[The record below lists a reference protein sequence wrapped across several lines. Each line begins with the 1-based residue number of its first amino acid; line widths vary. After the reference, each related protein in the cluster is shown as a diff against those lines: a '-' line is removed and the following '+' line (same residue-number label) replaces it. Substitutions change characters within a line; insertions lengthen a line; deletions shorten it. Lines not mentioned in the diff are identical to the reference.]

1 MVCGYLK
8 IETFGKTTNEHV
20 DITSSVFIGQGSGA
34 QDRKV
39 GNARQWSARPFVCL
53 RGQLKNQSQ
62 ATIEGRISL
71 YDSIIERRFPL
82 YPFQTHRDH
91 KILQRHNIF
100 PRLWN
105 FKCCIP
111 LQWIGHA
118 LTSSVS
124 LYLLFRFLLFLFAFS
139 QRNPNQD
146 VVDPRLRIFHWLS
159 FVWDLWG
166 LCFGVIRLR
175 HFALG
180 LSAGTTR
187 LRSVVWSFGFWF
199 FRLGR

>member
-8 IETFGKTTNEHV
+8 IETFGKTTNQHV
-20 DITSSVFIGQGSGA
+20 DITSSVIIGQGGGA

-71 YDSIIERRFPL
+71 YDSIIEMRFPL

-100 PRLWN
+100 LASVEFQVLHPPAMDRSCSYVVGVVILAVPLPV
-105 FKCCIP
+105 FFVCILP
-111 LQWIGHA
+111 AQ
-118 LTSSVS
+118 
-124 LYLLFRFLLFLFAFS
+124 
-139 QRNPNQD
+139 P
-146 VVDPRLRIFHWLS
+146 
-159 FVWDLWG
+159 
-166 LCFGVIRLR
+166 
-175 HFALG
+175 
-180 LSAGTTR
+180 
-187 LRSVVWSFGFWF
+187 
-199 FRLGR
+199 

>member
-1 MVCGYLK
+1 MV
-8 IETFGKTTNEHV
+8 
-20 DITSSVFIGQGSGA
+20 GA
-34 QDRKV
+34 AL
-39 GNARQWSARPFVCL
+39 GLSAWSTY
-53 RGQLKNQSQ
+53 KQSH

-91 KILQRHNIF
+91 NILQRHNIF
-100 PRLWN
+100 PASVEFQVLHPPAMDRSCSYVVGVVILAV
-105 FKCCIP
+105 P
-111 LQWIGHA
+111 LP
-118 LTSSVS
+118 V
-124 LYLLFRFLLFLFAFS
+124 FLLAFS

-187 LRSVVWSFGFWF
+187 LRSVVWSFGFGF
-199 FRLGR
+199 FRSGR

>member
-1 MVCGYLK
+1 MVNLK
-8 IETFGKTTNEHV
+8 TKVKQPLRGGSHFTIRSLKGDFHFTLFKRIATTKSYS
-20 DITSSVFIGQGSGA
+20 DITF
-34 QDRKV
+34 
-39 GNARQWSARPFVCL
+39 
-53 RGQLKNQSQ
+53 
-62 ATIEGRISL
+62 
-71 YDSIIERRFPL
+71 
-82 YPFQTHRDH
+82 
-91 KILQRHNIF
+91 F

-124 LYLLFRFLLFLFAFS
+124 LYLLFRFPFFLFAFS
-139 QRNPNQD
+139 RRNPNQD